1 MVASHFHLP
10 QQKKRSSKRSNGSDW
25 KINLILVLLIV
36 QTGFLAYWWW
46 TGGRIPSPRELDR
59 TPRETA
65 LQPEQVTPS
74 RTESHQPT
82 VTDGQV
88 QTARSFTE
96 DPIRIQVLNG
106 CGVRG
111 MARRIANCL
120 RSKGFDVR
128 ETGNADRYDYTESQ
142 VIGRV
147 DDSVLAKMVADD
159 LGVSAISMDPNPALV
174 DIEVTVTIG
183 LDHQSLRCP

>member
-10 QQKKRSSKRSNGSDW
+10 QQKKRSSKRSNGSNW

-88 QTARSFTE
+88 QAARSFTE

>member
-10 QQKKRSSKRSNGSDW
+10 QQKKRSSKRSNGTDW
-25 KINLILVLLIV
+25 KMNLILILLIV

-46 TGGRIPSPRELDR
+46 SGGRIPSPKTLDR
-59 TPRETA
+59 TPSETA
-65 LQPEQVTPS
+65 IQPEQTAPS
-74 RTESHQPT
+74 GTESIQPI
-82 VTDGQV
+82 VADKQV
-88 QTARSFTE
+88 QTARSYTE

-111 MARRIANCL
+111 MARRMANCL

-128 ETGNADRYDYTESQ
+128 ETGNADRYDYSESQ

-147 DDSVLAKMVADD
+147 DDSMLARKVADD
-159 LGVSAISMDPNPALV
+159 LGVNDISIDPNPDLV
-174 DIEVTVTIG
+174 DIEVTVIIG

>member
-74 RTESHQPT
+74 RTESHQPMI
-82 VTDGQV
+82 TDEQV

-147 DDSVLAKMVADD
+147 DDSVLARMVADD